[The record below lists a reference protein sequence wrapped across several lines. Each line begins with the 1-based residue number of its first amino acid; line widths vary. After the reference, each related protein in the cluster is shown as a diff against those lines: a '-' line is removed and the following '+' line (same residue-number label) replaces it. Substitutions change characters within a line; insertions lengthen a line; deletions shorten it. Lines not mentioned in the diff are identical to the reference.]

1 MWKEPSRL
9 SGLFW
14 AVCLALGSAAA
25 QPDPNDEISPE
36 MAEMLEMME
45 ILQEYGE
52 AIEAEAEVQD
62 ADRPKEPPKE

>member
-1 MWKEPSRL
+1 
-9 SGLFW
+9 
-14 AVCLALGSAAA
+14 LGSAAA